1 MIEIIDDTLEHHNA
15 ELIDM
20 TIRNLSWKYDYSS
33 TGNGVNKHWHI
44 FCGHTPEEC
53 KENGIILL
61 NKPVKP
67 LKLRMT
73 MQQCLC

>member
-33 TGNGVNKHWHI
+33 TGNGVNKH
-44 FCGHTPEEC
+44 
-53 KENGIILL
+53 GIYSVDIHQK
-61 NKPVKP
+61 NVK
-67 LKLRMT
+67 KMV
-73 MQQCLC
+73 MNIY

>member
-33 TGNGVNKHWHI
+33 TGNGVNKHCIYSVDIHQ
-44 FCGHTPEEC
+44 
-53 KENGIILL
+53 KN
-61 NKPVKP
+61 VK
-67 LKLRMT
+67 KMV
-73 MQQCLC
+73 MNIY